1 MQKDMDYLYSLRK
14 YIILVTLIFILS
26 LILGLMIPDPR
37 LAEDF
42 DTLKKLAGLIKGL
55 EPPALQMI
63 VLLSLIFFNNALKS
77 LMAIVLGIGF
87 GLFPLYLIVYN
98 GKVLGF
104 VVDIFSKQQGILFVL
119 AAVLPHGI
127 IEVPMVLI
135 SSGIGFR
142 LGYVT
147 YLSLKSGKPGKN
159 QGLNEGIGFYLRR
172 LIEDIK
178 PELKQGIRF
187 YLRRIV
193 PLLFVAAFIETF
205 VTPLIAAIFM
215 RTQI

>member
-1 MQKDMDYLYSLRK
+1 MQKDLDYLYSLRK
-14 YIILVTLIFILS
+14 YIVLATLIFIVS
-26 LILGLMIPDPR
+26 LIMGLMIPDPR

-42 DTLKKLAGLIKGL
+42 DMLKKLAGLIKGL
-55 EPPALQMI
+55 EPPELQMI

-87 GLFPLYLIVYN
+87 GLFPLYLIIYN

-104 VVDIFSKQQGILFVL
+104 VVDIFSKQQGILFVV

-127 IEVPMVLI
+127 IEVPVVLI

-147 YLSLKSGKPGKN
+147 YLSLKSGRFI
-159 QGLNEGIGFYLRR
+159 EG
-172 LIEDIK
+172 IK
-178 PELKQGIRF
+178 PELKQGMKF
-187 YLRRIV
+187 YFRRIV
-193 PLLFVAAFIETF
+193 PLLFVAAIIETF
-205 VTPLIAAIFM
+205 VTPAIAAIFM
-215 RTQI
+215 KN

>member
-14 YIILVTLIFILS
+14 YIVLATLIFIVS
-26 LILGLMIPDPR
+26 LIMGLMIPDPR

-42 DTLKKLAGLIKGL
+42 DMLKKLAGLIKGL
-55 EPPALQMI
+55 EPPELQMI

-87 GLFPLYLIVYN
+87 GLFPLYLIIYN

-104 VVDIFSKQQGILFVL
+104 VVDIFSKQQGILFVV

-127 IEVPMVLI
+127 IEVPVVLI

-147 YLSLKSGKPGKN
+147 YLSLKSG
-159 QGLNEGIGFYLRR
+159 R
-172 LIEDIK
+172 LIEGIK
-178 PELKQGIRF
+178 PELKQGMKF
-187 YLRRIV
+187 YFRRIV
-193 PLLFVAAFIETF
+193 PLLFVAAIIETF
-205 VTPLIAAIFM
+205 VTPAIAAIFM
-215 RTQI
+215 KN

>member
-14 YIILVTLIFILS
+14 YIVLATLIFIVS
-26 LILGLMIPDPR
+26 LIMGLLIPDPR

-63 VLLSLIFFNNALKS
+63 VLLALIFLNNALKS
-77 LMAIVLGIGF
+77 LMAIVLGIVF
-87 GLFPLYLIVYN
+87 GLFPLYLIIYN

-104 VVDIFSKQQGILFVL
+104 VVDIFSKQQGILFVV

-127 IEVPMVLI
+127 IEVPVVLI

-147 YLSLKSGKPGKN
+147 YLSLKSGK
-159 QGLNEGIGFYLRR
+159 
-172 LIEDIK
+172 LIEGIK
-178 PELKQGIRF
+178 PELKQGMKF
-187 YLRRIV
+187 YFRRIV

-205 VTPLIAAIFM
+205 VTPAIAAIFM
-215 RTQI
+215 KN